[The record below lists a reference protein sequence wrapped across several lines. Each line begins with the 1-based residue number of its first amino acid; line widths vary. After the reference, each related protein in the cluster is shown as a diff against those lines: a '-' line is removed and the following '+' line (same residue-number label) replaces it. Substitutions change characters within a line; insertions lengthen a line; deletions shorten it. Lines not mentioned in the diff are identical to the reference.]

1 MNCAQAVCDA
11 LDELDRTPFGDMGKA
26 LDKISDLAIKSA
38 QQAVKLEA
46 QIGGAEMSEAKHSEL
61 PWQWHPESKDQ
72 AHTGAVFRMERPG
85 HAYAIAMKP
94 RYVSDEQ
101 WADDAAFIVKACN
114 AHDKIVAALDG
125 MVMVCGRTGSSL
137 EDFEEQAEAF
147 YQETRF
153 MRPGKS
159 MPMGGGGEHDDDI
172 RRDKFNA
179 WVKSK
184 IAAGRAALAS
194 LKED

>member
-1 MNCAQAVCDA
+1 MNYAQAVCDS

-26 LDKISDLAIKSA
+26 LDKISDLAVKSA
-38 QQAVKLEA
+38 QRTVKLEA
-46 QIGGAEMSEAKHSEL
+46 LRHEAADYINEL
-61 PWQWHPESKDQ
+61 EASNMANVLFGKDQ
-72 AHTGAVFRMERPG
+72 TDR
-85 HAYAIAMKP
+85 AIKAEPKL
-94 RYVSDEQ
+94 
-101 WADDAAFIVKACN
+101 AAAR
-114 AHDKIVAALDG
+114 DALDG
-125 MVMVCGRTGSSL
+125 MVLVCGRTGASL
-137 EDFEEQAEAF
+137 EDFEEVAEAF
-147 YQETRF
+147 HRETGF
-153 MRPGKS
+153 MRPGKD